1 MSVVPYIL
9 SLVIGLA
16 LGSAGLTVYDWQTH
30 TIVLSIATIR
40 ITMSDQSRSD
50 VERVVM
56 RKQVRY
62 TTLKQR

>member
-40 ITMSDQSRSD
+40 IIDRRSAP
-50 VERVVM
+50 
-56 RKQVRY
+56 
-62 TTLKQR
+62 